1 MLLFTSSRMSA
12 VGVSEAPRG
21 KPTTHPPV
29 VPSTPKTMTPPFNR
43 VVFVCWISVSVT
55 LRGFASFA
63 SNISTQIQ
71 ATVVQDE
78 EDTDGNSPFV
88 QLRASL
94 LSYSQPVPPY
104 TLLTNAE
111 DYAYMPEP
119 SDRQPS
125 RLLLL
130 LGSSFDLFWMSIE
143 QPSEGHSSLLGKLPN
158 YTAARKKVNSSASP
172 ELREAAAMNRQK
184 LAKEAADLDLSSLSS
199 RVASSLRHWLVRSAT
214 CGLSYQWVDLGPAFW
229 PRWVRQTDCETSDGL
244 HGCSFPGGMECVRAQ
259 TARIKILAWHCLEI
273 RGGDVSRGNTSDSMD
288 GRIEMGTGDVTER
301 CIWRPVLYPVVSA
314 CTCSCK

>member
-1 MLLFTSSRMSA
+1 KHVASVLF
-12 VGVSEAPRG
+12 
-21 KPTTHPPV
+21 
-29 VPSTPKTMTPPFNR
+29 FYNY
-43 VVFVCWISVSVT
+43 VCY
-55 LRGFASFA
+55 
-63 SNISTQIQ
+63 
-71 ATVVQDE
+71 
-78 EDTDGNSPFV
+78 GNSPFV

-111 DYAYMPEP
+111 DCAYMPEP

-143 QPSEGHSSLLGKLPN
+143 QPSEASEGHSSLLGKLPN

-172 ELREAAAMNRQK
+172 
-184 LAKEAADLDLSSLSS
+184 DSLSS

-244 HGCSFPGGMECVRAQ
+244 HVCSFPGGMECVRAQ

-273 RGGDVSRGNTSDSMD
+273 RGGD
-288 GRIEMGTGDVTER
+288 R